1 MTVLKARSAA
11 IAVGKSLQKAREA
24 KHVSIYTASGLCGL
38 SVSTITRLEV
48 GDLSKFHQNPDEAFH
63 NLTSYARALG
73 VELSLD
79 DQSYSAKTHL
89 QTSSKKTPT
98 LCLDDAQVFIPPFL
112 RKRSNQISD

>member
-1 MTVLKARSAA
+1 MTVVEARSAA
-11 IAVGKSLQKAREA
+11 ITVGKSLQKAREA
-24 KHVSIYTASGLCGL
+24 RHLSIYTASGLCGL
-38 SVSTITRLEV
+38 SVKTITGLEV

-63 NLTSYARALG
+63 NLTIYARALG

-79 DQSYSAKTHL
+79 NQSTSAKTHL
-89 QTSSKKTPT
+89 QTSSRKTLT

>member
-1 MTVLKARSAA
+1 MTVLKVRSAA

-24 KHVSIYTASGLCGL
+24 KHVSIFTASGLCGL

-79 DQSYSAKTHL
+79 DQSITTKMHL
-89 QTSSKKTPT
+89 ETSSEKSPT
-98 LCLDDAQVFIPPFL
+98 LSLDDAQVFIPPFL

>member
-24 KHVSIYTASGLCGL
+24 KHVSIFTASGLCGL
-38 SVSTITRLEV
+38 SVSTITGLEV

-73 VELSLD
+73 VELSLN
-79 DQSYSAKTHL
+79 DQSITTKMHL
-89 QTSSKKTPT
+89 ETSSEKSPT
-98 LCLDDAQVFIPPFL
+98 LRLDDAQVFIPPFL

>member
-11 IAVGKSLQKAREA
+11 IAVGKSLQKAREV
-24 KHVSIYTASGLCGL
+24 KHISIFTASGLCGL

-79 DQSYSAKTHL
+79 DQSITTKMHL
-89 QTSSKKTPT
+89 ETSSEKSPT
-98 LCLDDAQVFIPPFL
+98 LRLDDAQVFIPPFL

>member
-1 MTVLKARSAA
+1 MTVLEARSAA
-11 IAVGKSLQKAREA
+11 IAIGKSLQKAREA
-24 KHVSIYTASGLCGL
+24 RHVSIYKASGLCGL

-48 GDLSKFHQNPDEAFH
+48 GDLSKFHQNPDDALH

-79 DQSYSAKTHL
+79 DQSIGAKTHL
-89 QTSSKKTPT
+89 KTLSKKTLT

-112 RKRSNQISD
+112 RKNN